1 MFQFLPWR
9 ADNEAGMT
17 RTGHAARQKFVEDE
31 LLRLPMVADHVFDAT
46 WRAIQDGLP
55 GMTAHERSIAGEL
68 LQVGMSAR
76 RRMVDRFV
84 TSVREHTAAELAGQT
99 PHAAAAAR
107 LNSLSLLDE
116 EEIAADVE
124 TSRAIEAIK
133 SVADHE
139 LREMATYTSALAG
152 DPDVSRDHNPFR
164 AETYARAMWESVL
177 ALPLSKG
184 YQAQLMRHAATPLA
198 MVLRKVYA
206 GACSRLESQGVEPAA
221 YRTLILP
228 GGQRTSRPSE
238 SWQGGSPTLH
248 QVRESMPAPLLDA
261 PSGPVPLI
269 PQVPL
274 VPLERVLAESEH
286 ALRSLPADA
295 PVTVRSQ
302 LLESQRAR
310 LVQNARSPVDQQ
322 LIEMLTRLFE
332 AMLSD
337 PRIARDIRSVLA
349 RLQPSAL
356 RLVLRDDTALNDY
369 THPVWRFMDLT
380 AHHAALH
387 AEGSSERDALLQLS
401 EQLIDAMAR
410 EPVPDA
416 QLYRKGVDRLLAA
429 DRSRFEA
436 RLRRAAPEIEAM
448 QRMEDRLQAALG
460 LPIPTG
466 LAPLDEGQLDTVPGE
481 LLDNLPASPT
491 PRPDSTEWL
500 RQRRAGEWLRLFVG
514 GQWQRVQLLAIGR
527 HGDAFLFGLAQTEQT
542 VALRHRALERMHG
555 EGLLN
560 PLKVRSML
568 RSAAVQVL
576 RRNPKPG

>member
-1 MFQFLPWR
+1 MLWFQARP

-17 RTGHAARQKFVEDE
+17 RTGHAARKQFVEDE

-46 WRAIQDGLP
+46 WRALQDGLP
-55 GMTAHERSIAGEL
+55 SQGLQERGIAGEL

-84 TSVREHTAAELAGQT
+84 QSVREQTSAELAGGAPPT
-99 PHAAAAAR
+99 WHAATPQ
-107 LNSLSLLDE
+107 NSLSLLDE

-139 LREMATYTSALAG
+139 LREMATFTSALAG

-164 AETYARAMWESVL
+164 AETYARAMWEAVS

-184 YQAQLMRHAATPLA
+184 YQAHLMRHAAQPLA
-198 MVLRKVYA
+198 QVLRKVYA
-206 GACSRLESQGVEPAA
+206 GACSRLEAQGIEPAA

-228 GGQRTSRPSE
+228 SGQRTARPSD
-238 SWQGGSPTLH
+238 SWQGHSPTL
-248 QVRESMPAPLLDA
+248 QQLRQTMPTPMADVPRGPAPVL
-261 PSGPVPLI
+261 
-269 PQVPL
+269 
-274 VPLERVLAESEH
+274 PLERVIDESEQAMR
-286 ALRSLPADA
+286 ALPEDT
-295 PVTVRSQ
+295 PPTVRAQ

-310 LVQNARSPVDQQ
+310 LVQHARTPVDQQ

-356 RLVLRDDTALNDY
+356 RLVLRDDSALDDY

-380 AHHAALH
+380 AHMAALH
-387 AEGSSERDALLQLS
+387 AEGSPDRDAVLQLA
-401 EQLIDAMAR
+401 EHLIDAMAR

-416 QLYRKGVDRLLAA
+416 QLYRKGLDRLIA
-429 DRSRFEA
+429 DDRTRFEA
-436 RLRRAAPEIEAM
+436 RVRHAAPAIDEM
-448 QRMEDRLQAALG
+448 QRMEDRLVAAL
-460 LPIPTG
+460 PAPATTG
-466 LAPLDEGQLDTVPGE
+466 SVPLDEGQLDTVPAD
-481 LLDNLPASPT
+481 LLDKLPPT
-491 PRPDSTEWL
+491 DGRRPDSDEWL
-500 RQRRAGEWLRLFVG
+500 RQRRPGEWVHMFVG
-514 GQWQRVQLLAIGR
+514 GQWQRLQLLCIGR
-527 HGDAFLFGLAQTEQT
+527 HGDAFLFGMAQTERT
-542 VALRHRALERMHG
+542 LALRRRALARMHG
-555 EGLLN
+555 EGLLG

-576 RRNPKPG
+576 RRTDRKA

>member
-1 MFQFLPWR
+1 
-9 ADNEAGMT
+9 MT
-17 RTGHAARQKFVEDE
+17 RTGPAARKQFVDDE

-46 WRAIQDGLP
+46 WRAVQDALP
-55 GMTAHERSIAGEL
+55 GLSPHERSIAGEL

-84 TSVREHTAAELAGQT
+84 QSVRDQTSAELAGGA
-99 PHAAAAAR
+99 PPALHAATP

-164 AETYARAMWESVL
+164 AETYARAMWEAVL

-184 YQAQLMRHAATPLA
+184 YQAHLMRHAAQPLA
-198 MVLRKVYA
+198 QVLRKVYA
-206 GACSRLESQGVEPAA
+206 GACARLESQGIEPAA

-228 GGQRTSRPSE
+228 GGVRTARPSD
-238 SWQGGSPTLH
+238 SWQGGSPTL
-248 QVRESMPAPLLDA
+248 QQLRETMPAPLADVPQGPA
-261 PSGPVPLI
+261 PVL
-269 PQVPL
+269 
-274 VPLERVLAESEH
+274 PLERVIEESEQAMR
-286 ALRSLPADA
+286 ALPDDA
-295 PVTVRSQ
+295 PPTVRAQ

-310 LVQNARSPVDQQ
+310 LVQHARTPVDQQ

-356 RLVLRDDTALNDY
+356 RLVLRDDTALDDY

-380 AHHAALH
+380 AHLAALH
-387 AEGSSERDALLQLS
+387 AEGSSDRDAVLQLA
-401 EQLIDAMAR
+401 ERLIDTMAR

-416 QLYRKGVDRLLAA
+416 QLYRKGLDRLIAD

-436 RLRRAAPEIEAM
+436 RVRRAGPAIDEM
-448 QRMEDRLQAALG
+448 QKMEDRLVEAQAA
-460 LPIPTG
+460 PVPTG
-466 LAPLDEGQLDTVPGE
+466 MAPLDEGQLDTVPAD
-481 LLDNLPASPT
+481 LLDNLAEPDSK
-491 PRPDSTEWL
+491 RPDSDEWL
-500 RQRRAGEWLRLFVG
+500 RQRRPGEWVRMFVG
-514 GQWQRVQLLAIGR
+514 GQWQRSQVLCIGR
-527 HGDAFLFGLAQTEQT
+527 HGDAYLFGLAQTEQT
-542 VALRHRALERMHG
+542 IALRRRALARMHA
-555 EGLLN
+555 EGLLA
-560 PLKVRSML
+560 PLRVRSML

-576 RRNPKPG
+576 RRNDKKA

>member
-1 MFQFLPWR
+1 
-9 ADNEAGMT
+9 MT
-17 RTGHAARQKFVEDE
+17 RTGHAARQQFVDDE
-31 LLRLPMVADHVFDAT
+31 MLRLPMVADHVFDAT
-46 WRAIQDGLP
+46 WRAVQDALP
-55 GMTAHERSIAGEL
+55 GLSPHERSIAGEL

-84 TSVREHTAAELAGQT
+84 QSVRDQTAAELAGGA
-99 PHAAAAAR
+99 PPALHAAAP

-164 AETYARAMWESVL
+164 AETYARAMWEAVL

-184 YQAQLMRHAATPLA
+184 YQAHLMRHAAQPLA
-198 MVLRKVYA
+198 QVLRKVYA

-228 GGQRTSRPSE
+228 GGVRTARPSD
-238 SWQGGSPTLH
+238 SWQGGSPTL
-248 QVRESMPAPLLDA
+248 QEVRETMPAPIVEGPQGPA
-261 PSGPVPLI
+261 PVL
-269 PQVPL
+269 
-274 VPLERVLAESEH
+274 PLERVIDESEQAMR
-286 ALRSLPADA
+286 ALPEDTA
-295 PVTVRSQ
+295 PTVRAQ

-310 LVQNARSPVDQQ
+310 LVQHARSPVDQQ

-356 RLVLRDDTALNDY
+356 RLVLRDDSALDDY

-380 AHHAALH
+380 AHMAALH
-387 AEGSSERDALLQLS
+387 AEGSPDRDAVLQLA
-401 EQLIDAMAR
+401 ERLIDAMAR
-410 EPVPDA
+410 EAVPDA
-416 QLYRKGVDRLLAA
+416 QLYRKGLDRLIAD

-436 RLRRAAPEIEAM
+436 RVRRAGPAVEAL
-448 QRMEDRLQAALG
+448 QKMEDRLLAEENSAV
-460 LPIPTG
+460 PTG
-466 LAPLDEGQLDTVPGE
+466 LAPLDEGQLDTVPAD
-481 LLDNLPASPT
+481 LLQNLPEPDAR
-491 PRPDSTEWL
+491 RPDSDEWV
-500 RQRRAGEWLRLFVG
+500 RQRRPGEWVRLFVG
-514 GQWQRVQLLAIGR
+514 GQWQRVQVLCIGR
-527 HGDAFLFGLAQTEQT
+527 RGDAYLFGLAQTEQT
-542 VALRHRALERMHG
+542 VALRRRALARMHG
-555 EGLLN
+555 EGLLV
-560 PLKVRSML
+560 PLRVRSML

-576 RRNPKPG
+576 RRNDKKT